1 MNFDQHFTRAV
12 ALLPGPVRERLDG
25 DFPLDWPALEG
36 AATGAEV
43 AEAVRARARLP
54 RPVEDLVHGLI
65 RDVGIVPADVAA
77 GRERQGA
84 ASAWI
89 HWVTMEADGESYLL
103 RNDRSGDVHGDVRPE
118 AVAGY
123 AVLGLD
129 LAAMLHDAAER
140 WLEAGAHHGAASED
154 ERGHLGRCA
163 VRMHA
168 HLREKS
174 EPLPGHGTAAV
185 LARALEHAWNTQDVE
200 TRAALSGVRLSSA
213 RGARA
218 PRRSYYA
225 PVTGH
230 RLRACDAGE
239 VRWLRALAERAMA
252 TAGTGE
258 ARQAAYEAEAAGEG
272 SGAAKRRPGSDGVEA
287 GAPEAGSRSEV
298 PGAGTRRPGSGPE
311 APAADTRRPGSGS
324 EAPAAGTRRPG
335 SGSEAPAA
343 GTRRPGSG
351 SEAPAAD
358 TRQLGSGLE
367 ASAADTRQLGS
378 RLEAPAADTR
388 HSGSGPEAPAA
399 DRLQLGSEPDGLT
412 PETEVAELERA
423 AAHLSTTV
431 RRRLRE
437 THGPGIAE
445 AVDRIQ
451 DSREIRALRT
461 ALAPAAPGRTASAPS
476 WLRELGAA
484 LLADAGAQTREGL
497 RSARVRLEPG
507 RRSGG
512 LYRVSEIGTGA
523 FGHLTP
529 CGLVEQVRLGLAYAQ
544 DAWAALAAL
553 RNAGKEGE
561 WTLNE
566 AQGGSGRVSP
576 GERETLEAAQDIGR
590 ALGRVRRAHVA
601 AHGDGAPSALDQAA
615 MAAEALK
622 AVGPTVRTTAGWPGA
637 APAPNPLDPV
647 DVARTATVAEGL
659 HGRIRT
665 IANRLI
671 AGWVAEVQAYG
682 ESREA

>member
-25 DFPLDWPALEG
+25 DFPLDWPALED

-43 AEAVRARARLP
+43 AEAARARARLP
-54 RPVEDLVHGLI
+54 RPVENLVHGLI

-77 GRERQGA
+77 GHERQGA

-89 HWVTMEADGESYLL
+89 HWVTMEADGESYQL

-140 WLEAGAHHGAASED
+140 WLEAGAHHGAASKD

-174 EPLPGHGTAAV
+174 EPLPGHGTAAM

-252 TAGTGE
+252 AAGTGE
-258 ARQAAYEAEAAGEG
+258 ARQAAYEAGAAGEG
-272 SGAAKRRPGSDGVEA
+272 SGAAKRRPGPDGVEA
-287 GAPEAGSRSEV
+287 GAPEA
-298 PGAGTRRPGSGPE
+298 
-311 APAADTRRPGSGS
+311 GSGS

-343 GTRRPGSG
+343 GTRQLGAEP
-351 SEAPAAD
+351 EASAAD

-367 ASAADTRQLGS
+367 AS
-378 RLEAPAADTR
+378 AADTR

-437 THGPGIAE
+437 AHGPGVAE

-451 DSREIRALRT
+451 DSREVRALRT

-512 LYRVSEIGTGA
+512 LYRVSEIGTGT

-622 AVGPTVRTTAGWPGA
+622 AVGPTVRTTAGWPGG